1 VPWAR
6 PFLLGGLPC
15 IGLAAPCFREIY
27 LRKKGLRASGNGAA
41 PTASRPL
48 RHVSRQRL
56 WVYLALSLG
65 FAVATGIAAAGGANV
80 GPLPLLFGFGGLTA
94 VRELL
99 RRPS

>member
-1 VPWAR
+1 
-6 PFLLGGLPC
+6 
-15 IGLAAPCFREIY
+15 
-27 LRKKGLRASGNGAA
+27 
-41 PTASRPL
+41 
-48 RHVSRQRL
+48 
-56 WVYLALSLG
+56 VYLALSLG